1 MKKKFY
7 LVIIIFLTLFI
18 SGSFLLTV
26 QNPNLIKLKRYV
38 PKEFKTFLKD
48 TIFFIPNKL
57 KLRANNEREIERLE
71 SRLYNL
77 ENSKGFINEDFFPD
91 TQFLKL
97 YFNSISLKSV
107 KTKFEY
113 IRYGD
118 IVKPFYLETWDD
130 KVILGFKDGS
140 FYFTLIDELL
150 KKSIKN
156 DYFSNNQVLNLVQ
169 SNLPKD
175 IEVSDIMVFKNKLF
189 VSFSKKDKN
198 LCNLDDLNIFSAA
211 LDDNYLNFE
220 EVISIDNKTDT
231 SEEYPGCLDQA
242 TVAGKMEVLI
252 NGNILISTPQIIK
265 DEVFMKKIKKKE
277 KDFKITLKYSLFIE
291 IDPIKKIYEIVS
303 LGHRNPIGVM
313 QDPSTGTIIATEH
326 GPRGGDEINKIIRGK
341 NYGWP
346 FVSFGE
352 PYAVKKNEPYFF
364 KKNHL
369 EYGFVEPI
377 YSFVPSIG
385 ISHIIKVDNEFSKKW
400 QNNFL
405 VASLKKRSLYRMEFD
420 DDFNK
425 VKFIEKIRVGKRI
438 RDIIYL
444 KKYKTFILALED
456 ENGFLGII
464 SNLKGY

>member
-7 LVIIIFLTLFI
+7 LATIIFLTLFI

-57 KLRANNEREIERLE
+57 KLRANSEREIERLE

-189 VSFSKKDKN
+189 LSFS
-198 LCNLDDLNIFSAA
+198 I
-211 LDDNYLNFE
+211 
-220 EVISIDNKTDT
+220 
-231 SEEYPGCLDQA
+231 
-242 TVAGKMEVLI
+242 
-252 NGNILISTPQIIK
+252 
-265 DEVFMKKIKKKE
+265 
-277 KDFKITLKYSLFIE
+277 
-291 IDPIKKIYEIVS
+291 
-303 LGHRNPIGVM
+303 
-313 QDPSTGTIIATEH
+313 
-326 GPRGGDEINKIIRGK
+326 
-341 NYGWP
+341 
-346 FVSFGE
+346 
-352 PYAVKKNEPYFF
+352 
-364 KKNHL
+364 
-369 EYGFVEPI
+369 
-377 YSFVPSIG
+377 
-385 ISHIIKVDNEFSKKW
+385 
-400 QNNFL
+400 
-405 VASLKKRSLYRMEFD
+405 
-420 DDFNK
+420 
-425 VKFIEKIRVGKRI
+425 
-438 RDIIYL
+438 
-444 KKYKTFILALED
+444 
-456 ENGFLGII
+456 
-464 SNLKGY
+464 